1 MFYNAKPHI
10 FEKAKLLRKNMTK
23 AEKLVWEEL
32 KNNKLG
38 VKFRAQHP
46 VDIFIADFYCH
57 SKKLILEIDGEIHK
71 SQLEYD
77 VSRTNQLNLYGI
89 TVIRYTNNDVYSKLN
104 EIIEQIKNKIN
115 EPPTP

>member
-10 FEKAKLLRKNMTK
+10 FEKAKLLRKHMTK

-115 EPPTP
+115 ESPTP